1 MDRYLNLLTPVIEQH
16 HLLGYGLAFAIALL
30 ETVLVAGLLLPGSTV
45 LLLLGALS
53 AGGQLGFAGVLC
65 FAIAGAIVGD
75 NFNFWLGQR
84 YGSHWAKNGL
94 WGLGPEHF
102 AKAQGF
108 FDRHGAS
115 SVFLGRFIPS
125 VKELAPVV
133 AGMVGMR
140 QRTFVFWNVLGAVGW
155 GLQWVGGGY
164 LFGHSIRLAQA
175 WMSRAALALAL
186 LLVFGVLLW
195 WLQRLVLRQGMK
207 LWQMLVSLGRSLRC
221 CWYTAL
227 PAR

>member
-115 SVFLGRFIPS
+115 SVFLGVSSFS
-125 VKELAPVV
+125 V
-133 AGMVGMR
+133 
-140 QRTFVFWNVLGAVGW
+140 Q
-155 GLQWVGGGY
+155 
-164 LFGHSIRLAQA
+164 
-175 WMSRAALALAL
+175 
-186 LLVFGVLLW
+186 
-195 WLQRLVLRQGMK
+195 
-207 LWQMLVSLGRSLRC
+207 
-221 CWYTAL
+221 
-227 PAR
+227 